1 MLKQL
6 RQILSAPTFEDE
18 ETNRVAGL
26 LYLVLRFVI
35 GGVIVAVP
43 ILVVST
49 TTENVLPLL
58 YVIVPYLIVNLV
70 AYFLMRNGRVQ
81 LASSIFIFVNGL
93 AIFSAYAVSPQ
104 ESIGSAIGFLILIA
118 FTTLLLNARAVARL
132 ILLIILF
139 TLVIAIGRD
148 NGWIVPI
155 FTQSA
160 DATAEWVSTTIV
172 YVLTGVGLILSSQS
186 LHRALT
192 QARTSAL
199 EARRSNQELTEL
211 RDALERRVEERTAEL
226 TVTSR
231 QNEKRA
237 RDLETI
243 NEIAQ
248 AISTEQDLERLL
260 PLITNVVSERFGF
273 YHVGIFLNDPSG
285 QYAVLAAANSAGGQK
300 MLKRRHQLKIGAEG
314 IVGYVTGTGTPRFA
328 IDVGADAVYF
338 NNPDLPETRS
348 EMAIPLQVGGKVI
361 GALDVQSTESAAVS
375 NEEIATLS
383 ILAGQVSIAIE
394 NARLYETTRRS
405 LEQTEAAYRQYVQNE
420 WLHLAR
426 EERLAGFRYSGG
438 ASVPLA
444 SPLDLG
450 EAGRV
455 AEAGNIHQSD
465 ADARGNPAQLAIPVK
480 LRGQVIGVLHVTTQQ
495 KERWTDDDI
504 DIAESVAEHLG
515 LAIENARL
523 FLTSANRAARERIVS
538 DISSRISGNIHMK
551 NILQIAA
558 QELSQALNGSDVL
571 IQIQPPKQPSEVE
584 E

>member
-1 MLKQL
+1 MLRQL

-18 ETNRVAGL
+18 EKNRVAGL

-35 GGVIVAVP
+35 GAMFVALP
-43 ILVVST
+43 ILAFST
-49 TTENVLPLL
+49 TAENVLPLV
-58 YVIVPYLIVNLV
+58 YVIVPYLIVNIV
-70 AYFLMRNGRVQ
+70 AYSLMRSGRVQ
-81 LASSIFIFVNGL
+81 FASYIFIVINGI
-93 AIFSAYAVSPQ
+93 AIFAAYAVSPQ

-118 FTTLLLNARAVARL
+118 FTTLLLDARAVARL
-132 ILLIILF
+132 ITAIVLF
-139 TLVIAIGRD
+139 TLIIAVGRV
-148 NGWIVPI
+148 NGWITPI

-160 DATAEWVSTTIV
+160 DAIAEWISTTIV

-186 LHRALT
+186 LYRALT
-192 QARTSAL
+192 QARTSAH
-199 EARRSNQELTEL
+199 EARKSNQELTEL
-211 RDALERRVEERTAEL
+211 RDALERRVDERTAEL

-237 RDLETI
+237 RDLQTI
-243 NEIAQ
+243 NEISQ
-248 AISTEQDLERLL
+248 AISTEQNLEKLL
-260 PLITNVVSERFGF
+260 PLITDVVSDRFGF
-273 YHVGIFLNDPSG
+273 YHVGIFLNEPSG

-300 MLKRRHQLKIGAEG
+300 MLRRQHQLKIGAEG

-348 EMAIPLQVGGKVI
+348 EMALPLKVAGKVI
-361 GALDVQSTESAAVS
+361 GALDVQSTESAAIS
-375 NEEIATLS
+375 NEDIATLS

-426 EERLAGFRYSGG
+426 EERLSGFRYSGG
-438 ASVPLA
+438 NSAPLE

-465 ADARGNPAQLAIPVK
+465 ADESGKPAQLAIPVK
-480 LRGQVIGVLHVTTQQ
+480 LRGQVIGVLHLTTQH

-551 NILQIAA
+551 NILQVAA

-571 IQIQPPKQPSEVE
+571 IQIQPPKQTSEVE

>member
-43 ILVVST
+43 ILVFST
-49 TTENVLPLL
+49 TAENVLPLL

-118 FTTLLLNARAVARL
+118 FTTLLLDSRAVAGL
-132 ILLIILF
+132 IGLIILF
-139 TLVIAIGRD
+139 TLVVAIGRD

-160 DATAEWVSTTIV
+160 NATAEWVSTTIV
-172 YVLTGVGLILSSQS
+172 YLLTGVGLILSSQS

-199 EARRSNQELTEL
+199 EARRSNRELTEL
-211 RDALERRVEERTAEL
+211 RDALEKRVEERTAEL

-285 QYAVLAAANSAGGQK
+285 QNAVLAAANSAGGQK

-314 IVGYVTGTGTPRFA
+314 IVGYVTGTGAPRFA

-348 EMAIPLQVGGKVI
+348 EMALPLQVGGKVI

-383 ILAGQVSIAIE
+383 ILAGQISIAIE

-551 NILQIAA
+551 NILQVAA

>member
-1 MLKQL
+1 MLRQL

-18 ETNRVAGL
+18 EKNRVAGL

-35 GGVIVAVP
+35 GAMFVALP
-43 ILVVST
+43 ILAFST
-49 TTENVLPLL
+49 GAENVLPLVT
-58 YVIVPYLIVNLV
+58 VIVPYLIVNIV
-70 AYFLMRNGRVQ
+70 AYSLMRNGRVQ
-81 LASSIFIFVNGL
+81 LASYIFIVINGI
-93 AIFSAYAVSPQ
+93 AIFAAYAVSPQ

-118 FTTLLLNARAVARL
+118 FTTLLLDARAVARL
-132 ILLIILF
+132 ITAIVLF
-139 TLVIAIGRD
+139 TLIIAVGRV
-148 NGWIVPI
+148 NGWITPI

-160 DATAEWVSTTIV
+160 DAIAEWISTTIV

-186 LHRALT
+186 LYRALT

-199 EARRSNQELTEL
+199 EARKINQELTEL

-243 NEIAQ
+243 NEISQ
-248 AISTEQDLERLL
+248 AISTEQNLEKLL
-260 PLITNVVSERFGF
+260 PLITNVVSDRFGF

-300 MLKRRHQLKIGAEG
+300 MLRRHHQLRIGAVG

-348 EMAIPLQVGGKVI
+348 EMALPLKVAGKVI
-361 GALDVQSTESAAVS
+361 GALDVQSTESAAIS
-375 NEEIATLS
+375 NEDIATLS

-394 NARLYETTRRS
+394 NARLYETTRHS

-426 EERLAGFRYSGG
+426 EERLSGFRYSGG
-438 ASVPLA
+438 NSAPLE

-465 ADARGNPAQLAIPVK
+465 ADESGKPAQLAIPVK
-480 LRGQVIGVLHVTTQQ
+480 LRDQVIGVLHVTTQQ

-551 NILQIAA
+551 NILQVAA

-571 IQIQPPKQPSEVE
+571 IQIQPPKQTSEVE

>member
-18 ETNRVAGL
+18 EKNRVAGL

-35 GGVIVAVP
+35 GAMFVAVP
-43 ILVVST
+43 ILAFST
-49 TTENVLPLL
+49 TAENVLPLV
-58 YVIVPYLIVNLV
+58 YVIVPYLIVNIV
-70 AYFLMRNGRVQ
+70 AYSLMRNGRVQ
-81 LASSIFIFVNGL
+81 LASYIFIVINGI
-93 AIFSAYAVSPQ
+93 AIFAAYAVSPQ

-118 FTTLLLNARAVARL
+118 FTTLLLDARAVARL
-132 ILLIILF
+132 ITAIVLF
-139 TLVIAIGRD
+139 TLIIAVGRV
-148 NGWIVPI
+148 NGWITPI

-160 DATAEWVSTTIV
+160 DAIAEWISTTIV
-172 YVLTGVGLILSSQS
+172 YVLTGAGLILSSLS
-186 LHRALT
+186 LNRALT
-192 QARTSAL
+192 QARTSAQ

-211 RDALERRVEERTAEL
+211 RDALERRVDERTAEL

-231 QNEKRA
+231 QNEKLS

-243 NEIAQ
+243 NEISQ
-248 AISTEQDLERLL
+248 AISTEQNLEKLL

-300 MLKRRHQLKIGAEG
+300 MLRRQHQLRIGAVG

-348 EMAIPLQVGGKVI
+348 EMALPLKVAGKVI
-361 GALDVQSTESAAVS
+361 GALDVQSTESAAIS
-375 NEEIATLS
+375 NDDIATLS

-426 EERLAGFRYSGG
+426 EERLSGFRYSGG
-438 ASVPLA
+438 NSAPLE

-455 AEAGNIHQSD
+455 AEAGSIHQSD
-465 ADARGNPAQLAIPVK
+465 ADESGKPAQLAIPVK
-480 LRGQVIGVLHVTTQQ
+480 LRDQVIGVLHVTTQQ

-551 NILQIAA
+551 NILQVAA

-571 IQIQPPKQPSEVE
+571 IQIQPPKQTSEVE

>member
-18 ETNRVAGL
+18 EKNRVAGL

-35 GGVIVAVP
+35 GAMFVALP
-43 ILVVST
+43 ILAFST
-49 TTENVLPLL
+49 TAENVLPLVYL
-58 YVIVPYLIVNLV
+58 IVPYLVVNIV
-70 AYFLMRNGRVQ
+70 AYALMRNGRVQ
-81 LASSIFIFVNGL
+81 LASYIFIIINGI
-93 AIFSAYAVSPQ
+93 AIFAAYAVSPQ

-118 FTTLLLNARAVARL
+118 FTTLLLDARAVARL
-132 ILLIILF
+132 IIVIILF
-139 TLVIAIGRD
+139 TLIIAIGRV
-148 NGWIVPI
+148 NGWITPI

-160 DATAEWVSTTIV
+160 DAIAEWVSTTIV

-186 LHRALT
+186 LYRALT
-192 QARTSAL
+192 QARTSAQ
-199 EARRSNQELTEL
+199 EARKSNQELTEL

-226 TVTSR
+226 TATSR

-237 RDLETI
+237 RDLQTI
-243 NEIAQ
+243 NEISQ
-248 AISTEQDLERLL
+248 AISAERNLERLL

-300 MLKRRHQLKIGAEG
+300 MLRRQHQLRIGAEG

-328 IDVGADAVYF
+328 SDVGADAVYF

-348 EMAIPLQVGGKVI
+348 EMALPLKVAGKVI
-361 GALDVQSTESAAVS
+361 GALDVQSTESAAIS
-375 NEEIATLS
+375 NEDIATLS

-420 WLHLAR
+420 WFHLAR
-426 EERLAGFRYSGG
+426 EERLSGFRYSGG
-438 ASVPLA
+438 TSAPLE

-465 ADARGNPAQLAIPVK
+465 ADESGRPAQLAIPVK
-480 LRGQVIGVLHVTTQQ
+480 LRDQVIGVLHVTTHQ
-495 KERWTDDDI
+495 KDRWTDDDI

-523 FLTSANRAARERIVS
+523 FMTSANRAARERIVS
-538 DISSRISGNIHMK
+538 DISSKISGNIHMK
-551 NILQIAA
+551 NILQVAA

-571 IQIQPPKQPSEVE
+571 IQIQPPKQTSEVE
-584 E
+584 A

>member
-1 MLKQL
+1 MLRQL
-6 RQILSAPTFEDE
+6 RQNLSAPTFEDE
-18 ETNRVAGL
+18 EKNRVAGL

-35 GGVIVAVP
+35 GAMFVALP
-43 ILVVST
+43 ILAFST
-49 TTENVLPLL
+49 GAENVLPLVF
-58 YVIVPYLIVNLV
+58 VIVPYLIVNIV
-70 AYFLMRNGRVQ
+70 AYSLMRSGRVQ
-81 LASSIFIFVNGL
+81 LASYIFIVINGI
-93 AIFSAYAVSPQ
+93 AIFAAYAVSPQ

-118 FTTLLLNARAVARL
+118 FTTLLLDARAVARL
-132 ILLIILF
+132 ITVIVLF
-139 TLVIAIGRD
+139 TLIIAVGRV
-148 NGWIVPI
+148 NGWITPI

-160 DATAEWVSTTIV
+160 DAIAEWVSTTIV

-186 LHRALT
+186 LYRALT
-192 QARTSAL
+192 QARTSAQ
-199 EARRSNQELTEL
+199 EVRKSNQELTEL
-211 RDALERRVEERTAEL
+211 RDALERRVDERTAEL

-243 NEIAQ
+243 NEISQ
-248 AISTEQDLERLL
+248 AISTEQNLDKLL

-300 MLKRRHQLKIGAEG
+300 MLRRHHQLRIGAVG

-348 EMAIPLQVGGKVI
+348 EMALPLKVAGKVI
-361 GALDVQSTESAAVS
+361 GALDVQSTESAAIS
-375 NEEIATLS
+375 NEDIATLS

-394 NARLYETTRRS
+394 NARLYETTRHS

-426 EERLAGFRYSGG
+426 EERLSGFRYSGG
-438 ASVPLA
+438 NSAPLE

-465 ADARGNPAQLAIPVK
+465 ADESGKPAQLAIPVK
-480 LRGQVIGVLHVTTQQ
+480 LRDQVIGVLHVTTQQ
-495 KERWTDDDI
+495 KDRWTDDDI

-551 NILQIAA
+551 NILQVTA

-571 IQIQPPKQPSEVE
+571 IQIQPPKQTSEVE

>member
-1 MLKQL
+1 MMKRL

-18 ETNRVAGL
+18 EKNRVAGL

-35 GGVIVAVP
+35 GGVLVAAP
-43 ILVVST
+43 ILAFST
-49 TTENVLPLL
+49 TAENILPLV
-58 YVIVPYLIVNLV
+58 YVIAPYLIVNIV
-70 AYFLMRNGRVQ
+70 SYILMRNGRVQ
-81 LASSIFIFVNGL
+81 LASTIFIAVNGL

-118 FTTLLLNARAVARL
+118 FTTLLLDARAVARL
-132 ILLIILF
+132 IILIILF
-139 TLVIAIGRD
+139 TLVIAIGRV
-148 NGWIVPI
+148 NNWIVPI

-160 DATAEWVSTTIV
+160 NALAEWVSTTIV
-172 YVLTGVGLILSSQS
+172 YVLTGAGLILSSQS
-186 LHRALT
+186 LHRALAR
-192 QARTSAL
+192 ARTSAQ
-199 EARRSNQELTEL
+199 EVRKSNQELAEL
-211 RDALERRVEERTAEL
+211 RDALEKRVNERTAEL
-226 TVTSR
+226 RAASQ

-248 AISTEQDLERLL
+248 AISTEQDLEKLL
-260 PLITNVVSERFGF
+260 PLIVNVVSERFGF
-273 YHVGIFLNDPSG
+273 YHVGIFLNDAGG

-300 MLKRRHQLKIGAEG
+300 MLQRRHQLKIGAEG
-314 IVGYVTGTGTPRFA
+314 IVGYVTGTGAPRFA

-348 EMAIPLQVGGKVI
+348 EMALPLKVAGKVI
-361 GALDVQSTESAAVS
+361 GALDVQSAESAAIS
-375 NEEIATLS
+375 NEDIASLS

-426 EERLAGFRYSGG
+426 EERLSGFRYSGG
-438 ASVPLA
+438 NSTPLE

-465 ADARGNPAQLAIPVK
+465 ADAKGNPAQLAIPVK
-480 LRGQVIGVLHVTTQQ
+480 LRDQVIGVLHISAQQ
-495 KERWTDDDI
+495 KERWTEDDI

-523 FLTSANRAARERIVS
+523 FMTSANRAARERIVS
-538 DISSRISGNIHMK
+538 DISSRISGNIQMK
-551 NILQIAA
+551 NILQVAA

-571 IQIQPPKQPSEVE
+571 IQIQPPKQSSEVE
-584 E
+584 K